1 MTSKGG
7 ARRSLVPPV
16 DLDALRKNF
25 ETAVATQGADAFKL
39 GDYQEKSVSTA
50 VSSAGLH
57 HNAKYV
63 KEFYKISEGEIPSG
77 QLKQCILKYGYAH
90 NDSEQCLQGATGAE
104 RQSILE
110 IVDLPDACKKAAP
123 GPEDDQACKKAKAAK
138 ETSSAKA
145 AEAGGQGSSSSASL
159 KEPEEQACKKARTL
173 KLQVSD
179 VSVDSHG
186 WPAILNSP
194 KAAKEE
200 EEEVKD
206 CFSRNMTILEKM
218 GASCKEQLDKAA
230 QEAAQE
236 LVESRPGL
244 ERRSEI
250 QKKPAS
256 KECKKKPASKKASLP
271 KAKSLRL
278 ERRPTEKQGPKKEA
292 APQPEP
298 LVAAEGP
305 RPERRP
311 WSAVKKVMGKDQ
323 AYLMGLF
330 GRDWKLIIGCTK
342 RMGKIF
348 PGGHHAVI
356 LELEKVAMEAE
367 LMLAMCPG
375 VMKRGQRR
383 QEEEAPRSTQGR
395 LFGPSPAEAA
405 REGLQEGQKGKSK
418 GKAKAKEKGSGA
430 SSSRPERRPAF
441 VPEHRPGEEDWDPF
455 RQEARGN
462 RGREARKALRARDP
476 EVQAGKEKGLK
487 EGFKEDKVQPLHE
500 GSRKWRMIKER
511 EKEVKEEEEQLMLER
526 KQLLE
531 EKAAFLEEKAAWLS
545 KQEMSP
551 SPARGVVLQEGPGAR
566 PERRPKRKDSSSSRP
581 ERRPKRKDSS
591 SSRPERRPK
600 QKAGRSSSSSYSYEY
615 SEEEEVFVEEKQP
628 DWQEEEE
635 GEKEEKEEEEQPKK
649 KDPKDKEKKAAKEE
663 EERKEKKVSKEK
675 EAAKKEKKPQKEEK
689 PKEKEKEDDKD
700 MEEGKTAKKRKE
712 RKKVVKE
719 EEEEGQE
726 EKQQEGLQEG
736 QVGASEPE
744 ATQEE
749 ATQGAT
755 AEEQQEGL
763 QEGHQPDAS
772 EEGKPAAEAEIEE
785 AAKMLPDSVAKAA
798 QASLKEG
805 SEAGATLTSSRLKLH
820 EKTQA
825 AIQGLKE
832 GHLSEAAF
840 WQEISNKDRA
850 ALWKKYEGARNK
862 DPEAKAAWLQMGGPG
877 VLDQKK
883 QLLLHFLKTGQAQEG
898 GLKKSQEVANSK
910 KEKEWFEWVPWKQI
924 LDWYGEEEAL
934 ARVES
939 GLIAVKK
946 VGKKFYEFLLVKIRT
961 ELTLEQKKRIAEL
974 KACKK
979 ALAAARTKQEWDDL
993 WLEKKPQ
1000 KGFQVEDALS
1010 EPSETSSEHEDESSA
1025 EQHNPAASFLQGLK
1039 KGQAM
1044 VSQKKEKRNDDK
1056 QKHLVK
1062 EEKVKEEDSRACKKA
1077 QAEKTKIAKKKE
1089 ADKKW
1094 HTKLEE
1100 ATQVGENEK
1109 DSKVKKMLALVSKGV
1124 ADLKKA
1130 CKKAKDAS
1138 WGADVLQ
1145 ALIKSRDS
1153 LEDLATDGELEGI
1166 KNHLLEAAS
1175 ALKAFKKLLTA

>member
-1 MTSKGG
+1 
-7 ARRSLVPPV
+7 
-16 DLDALRKNF
+16 
-25 ETAVATQGADAFKL
+25 
-39 GDYQEKSVSTA
+39 
-50 VSSAGLH
+50 
-57 HNAKYV
+57 
-63 KEFYKISEGEIPSG
+63 
-77 QLKQCILKYGYAH
+77 
-90 NDSEQCLQGATGAE
+90 
-104 RQSILE
+104 
-110 IVDLPDACKKAAP
+110 
-123 GPEDDQACKKAKAAK
+123 
-138 ETSSAKA
+138 
-145 AEAGGQGSSSSASL
+145 
-159 KEPEEQACKKARTL
+159 
-173 KLQVSD
+173 
-179 VSVDSHG
+179 
-186 WPAILNSP
+186 
-194 KAAKEE
+194 
-200 EEEVKD
+200 
-206 CFSRNMTILEKM
+206 
-218 GASCKEQLDKAA
+218 
-230 QEAAQE
+230 
-236 LVESRPGL
+236 
-244 ERRSEI
+244 
-250 QKKPAS
+250 
-256 KECKKKPASKKASLP
+256 
-271 KAKSLRL
+271 
-278 ERRPTEKQGPKKEA
+278 
-292 APQPEP
+292 
-298 LVAAEGP
+298 
-305 RPERRP
+305 
-311 WSAVKKVMGKDQ
+311 
-323 AYLMGLF
+323 
-330 GRDWKLIIGCTK
+330 
-342 RMGKIF
+342 
-348 PGGHHAVI
+348 
-356 LELEKVAMEAE
+356 
-367 LMLAMCPG
+367 
-375 VMKRGQRR
+375 
-383 QEEEAPRSTQGR
+383 
-395 LFGPSPAEAA
+395 
-405 REGLQEGQKGKSK
+405 
-418 GKAKAKEKGSGA
+418 
-430 SSSRPERRPAF
+430 
-441 VPEHRPGEEDWDPF
+441 
-455 RQEARGN
+455 
-462 RGREARKALRARDP
+462 
-476 EVQAGKEKGLK
+476 
-487 EGFKEDKVQPLHE
+487 
-500 GSRKWRMIKER
+500 
-511 EKEVKEEEEQLMLER
+511 
-526 KQLLE
+526 
-531 EKAAFLEEKAAWLS
+531 
-545 KQEMSP
+545 
-551 SPARGVVLQEGPGAR
+551 
-566 PERRPKRKDSSSSRP
+566 
-581 ERRPKRKDSS
+581 
-591 SSRPERRPK
+591 
-600 QKAGRSSSSSYSYEY
+600 
-615 SEEEEVFVEEKQP
+615 
-628 DWQEEEE
+628 
-635 GEKEEKEEEEQPKK
+635 
-649 KDPKDKEKKAAKEE
+649 
-663 EERKEKKVSKEK
+663 
-675 EAAKKEKKPQKEEK
+675 
-689 PKEKEKEDDKD
+689 
-700 MEEGKTAKKRKE
+700 
-712 RKKVVKE
+712 
-719 EEEEGQE
+719 
-726 EKQQEGLQEG
+726 
-736 QVGASEPE
+736 
-744 ATQEE
+744 
-749 ATQGAT
+749 
-755 AEEQQEGL
+755 
-763 QEGHQPDAS
+763 
-772 EEGKPAAEAEIEE
+772 
-785 AAKMLPDSVAKAA
+785 MLPESVAKAA

-961 ELTLEQKKRIAEL
+961 ELTLEQKKRIAAGQEIALQGEEL

-1044 VSQKKEKRNDDK
+1044 VSQKKEKENADK
-1056 QKHLVK
+1056 QKHLAK